1 MELSVLK
8 KMLIGGAK
16 KILDNKQ
23 ELNDMN
29 VFPIPDGDT
38 GTNMDKTMSGV
49 LQGLAEIGDRDLESS
64 DFDKLYTGALMNSQ
78 GNSGVILSQWL
89 KGFLKAFKDF
99 DEVNAGTLYAGFLAG
114 TESAYNSVAE
124 PVEGTFLTVCREA
137 QENAED
143 NLDEDTTA
151 EQFMNDI
158 VEGAKESLKR
168 TPDLLPVL
176 KQYNVLDSGAMGFVC
191 LVTGMLEALDESF
204 SIDLSEFESVASA
217 ANGAAPVPGMG
228 EGLAEFGYCT
238 EMIVQLDDDKAD
250 SFNETLVTS
259 DMRDFGNS
267 LVLVKDGSQVKIHIH
282 TLKPESVMAYY
293 HRFGEFIKL
302 KIENMTI
309 QHNETFFA
317 NKKDF
322 AVVAVA
328 DGEGF
333 ESVFRELGVAEIA
346 RGGQSNNVSVLSLCD
361 TCNNASAKHIIIL
374 PNNKNII
381 MTAEKVREV
390 MKDCDIRIVP
400 TRSMAEGYIAMALA
414 GDHSSVIDTETSMNR
429 ALEGIHTG
437 LVAKADKRGTY
448 NGIYVEVG
456 DYIGVLDDDIIT
468 CASPDLDKC
477 LAQFIK
483 TVPEAEVYKS
493 VMVFSGNEEDKAIA
507 DSMNDRFRAIYP
519 SAEITSCL
527 GGQKIHN
534 YVMAFSR
541 NAKN

>member
-1 MELSVLK
+1 MELSILK

-49 LQGLAEIGDRDLESS
+49 LQGLAEIGDRELEPS
-64 DFDKLYTGALMNSQ
+64 DFDRLYTGALMSSQ

-143 NLDEDTTA
+143 NLDEDTTT
-151 EQFMNDI
+151 EQFMKDI
-158 VEGAKESLKR
+158 VEGASESLKH
-168 TPDLLPVL
+168 TPELLPVL
-176 KQYNVLDSGAMGFVC
+176 KEYNVLDSGAMGFVC

-204 SIDLSEFESVASA
+204 SIDLSVFESA
-217 ANGAAPVPGMG
+217 AEVSSGAAPVPGMG

-238 EMIVQLDDDKAD
+238 EMIVQIDEDKAD

-267 LVLVKDGSQVKIHIH
+267 LVLVRDGNQVKIHIH

-317 NKKDF
+317 SGKKNV
-322 AVVAVA
+322 AVVAVS

-333 ESVFRELGVAEIA
+333 DSMFRKLGAAETA
-346 RGGQSNNVSVLSLCD
+346 KGGQSNNISVMSLCD
-361 TCNNASAKHIIIL
+361 ACNNASAKHVIIL

-381 MTAEKVREV
+381 MTAQKVSEI
-390 MKDCDIRIVP
+390 MKDCEIHIVP
-400 TRSMAEGYIAMALA
+400 TRSMAEGYLALSA
-414 GDHSSVIDTETSMNR
+414 ADTGASVEEIENMMNK
-429 ALEGIHTG
+429 AIEGVHTG
-437 LVAKADKRGTY
+437 LIAKADKRGTY
-448 NGIYVEVG
+448 NGVYVDVG

-468 CASPDLDKC
+468 CASPDLVKC
-477 LAQFIK
+477 LDSFIA
-483 TVPEAEVYKS
+483 TVPDAASFKS
-493 VMVFSGNEEDKAIA
+493 VLIFAGNEEEKNIA
-507 DSMNDRFRAIYP
+507 DGMNGRIKDVCP
-519 SAEITSCL
+519 SADISSCV
-527 GGQKIHN
+527 GGQNIYN
-534 YVMAFSR
+534 YVIAFS
-541 NAKN
+541 

>member
-49 LQGLAEIGDRDLESS
+49 LKVLVEIGDRDLESS

-89 KGFLKAFKDF
+89 KGFLKAFKDY
-99 DEVNAGTLYAGFLAG
+99 DEVNAGSLYAGFLAG

-124 PVEGTFLTVCREA
+124 PVEGTFLTVCRMA

-143 NLDEDTTA
+143 NLDEDTTT
-151 EQFMNDI
+151 EQFMKDI
-158 VEGAKESLKR
+158 VEGATESLKQ
-168 TPDLLPVL
+168 TPELLPIL

-204 SIDLSEFESVASA
+204 AIDLSEFESVAA
-217 ANGAAPVPGMG
+217 VDAGASVPGMGG

-238 EMIVQLDDDKAD
+238 EMIIQLDDDKVD
-250 SFNETLVTS
+250 SFNESLVTS

-267 LVLVKDGSQVKIHIH
+267 LVLVKDGKQVKIHIH
-282 TLKPESVMAYY
+282 SLKPESVMAYF
-293 HRFGEFIKL
+293 HKFGEFVKL

-309 QHNETFFA
+309 QHNETVFA
-317 NKKDF
+317 NKKDV
-322 AVVAVA
+322 AIVAVA

-333 ESVFRELGVAEIA
+333 EKLFKEMGVAEIA
-346 RGGQSNNVSVLSLCD
+346 KGGQSNNVSVMSLCD
-361 TCNNASAKHIIIL
+361 TCRDASAKHIIIL

-390 MKDCDIRIVP
+390 MKDCEIHIIP
-400 TRSMAEGYIAMALA
+400 TKSMAEGYLAL
-414 GDHSSVIDTETSMNR
+414 SLVDTNASYQEIEASMNK
-429 ALEGIHTG
+429 ALEGVHTG
-437 LVAKADKRGTY
+437 LIAKADKTGVY
-448 NGIYVEVG
+448 NGINVTAG
-456 DYIGVLDDDIIT
+456 DFIGVLDDDTIT
-468 CASPDLDKC
+468 CASSDLKEC
-477 LAQFIK
+477 LSSFVP
-483 TVPEAEVYKS
+483 TVPEVASCES
-493 VMVFSGNEEDKAIA
+493 VMIFADNEEDKGLA
-507 DSMNDRFRAIYP
+507 DSINGQIKADCP
-519 SAEITSCL
+519 SAEIYSCI
-527 GGQKIHN
+527 GGQNIYN
-534 YVMAFSR
+534 YVIAFS
-541 NAKN
+541 

>member
-38 GTNMDKTMSGV
+38 GTNMYKTMTGV
-49 LQGLAEIGDRDLESS
+49 LNGLTEIGERELESS
-64 DFDKLYTGALMNSQ
+64 DFDSLYTGALMNSQ

-89 KGFLKAFKDF
+89 KGFLKSFKDF

-137 QENAED
+137 QENAEE
-143 NLDEDTTA
+143 NLDEDTTT
-151 EQFMNDI
+151 EQFMKDI
-158 VEGAKESLKR
+158 VEGAAESLKH
-168 TPDLLPVL
+168 TPERLPVL
-176 KQYNVLDSGAMGFVC
+176 KEYNVLDSGAMGFVC

-204 SIDLSEFESVASA
+204 DIDLSEFESAAQAAPGASA
-217 ANGAAPVPGMG
+217 VSIVG

-238 EMIVQLDDDKAD
+238 EMIIQIDDDKVD
-250 SFNETLVTS
+250 SFNESLVTS

-267 LVLVKDGSQVKIHIH
+267 LVLVKDGKQVKIHIH
-282 TLKPESVMAYY
+282 TLKPESIMAYF
-293 HRFGEFIKL
+293 HKFGEFIKL

-309 QHNETFFA
+309 QHHETVFA
-317 NKKDF
+317 KKQNL

-333 ESVFRELGVAEIA
+333 EKLFKEMGVSEVVK
-346 RGGQSNNVSVLSLCD
+346 GGQSDNVSVLNLSDACSK
-361 TCNNASAKHIIIL
+361 TGAKNIIIL

-390 MKDCDIRIVP
+390 MKDCVIHIVP
-400 TRSMAEGYIAMALA
+400 TKSMAEGYLALS
-414 GDHSSVIDTETSMNR
+414 DTDLNSSFEEVGNKMNN

-437 LVAKADKRGTY
+437 FIAKADKTGIY
-448 NGIYVEVG
+448 NGICVNAG

-468 CASPDLDKC
+468 CASSDIKDC
-477 LAQFIK
+477 LKKFIP
-483 TVPEAEVYKS
+483 TVPDAYIYKS
-493 VMVFSGNEEDKAIA
+493 VLMFTGSEEDKAIS
-507 DSMNDRFRAIYP
+507 DGLNDYIKTNCP
-519 SAEITSCL
+519 SAEIFSCI
-527 GGQKIHN
+527 GGQNIYN
-534 YVMAFSR
+534 YIIAF
-541 NAKN
+541 A

>member
-49 LQGLAEIGDRDLESS
+49 LKVLFEIGDRDLESS

-89 KGFLKAFKDF
+89 KGFLKSFKDF
-99 DEVNAGTLYAGFLAG
+99 DELNAGSLYAGFLAG

-143 NLDEDTTA
+143 NLDEDTTT
-151 EQFMNDI
+151 EQFMKDI
-158 VEGAKESLKR
+158 VEGATESLKK
-168 TPDLLPVL
+168 TPELLPIL
-176 KQYNVLDSGAMGFVC
+176 KEYNVLDSGAMGFVC

-204 SIDLSEFESVASA
+204 EIDLSEFESVAA
-217 ANGAAPVPGMG
+217 VDAGASIPGMG

-238 EMIVQLDDDKAD
+238 EMIIQLDDDKAD

-267 LVLVKDGSQVKIHIH
+267 LVLVKDGKQVKIHIH
-282 TLKPESVMAYY
+282 TLKPESVMAYF
-293 HRFGEFIKL
+293 HKFGEFIKL

-309 QHNETFFA
+309 QHQETLFA
-317 NKKDF
+317 NKKDV
-322 AVVAVA
+322 AIVAVA
-328 DGEGF
+328 DGDGF
-333 ESVFRELGVAEIA
+333 EKLFKEMGVAEIA
-346 RGGQSNNVSVLSLCD
+346 KGGQSNNVSVLSLCD
-361 TCNNASAKHIIIL
+361 TCKNASAKHIIIL

-390 MKDCDIRIVP
+390 MKDCEIHIIP
-400 TRSMAEGYIAMALA
+400 TKSMAEGYLALSLVDTNASYQEIEAAM
-414 GDHSSVIDTETSMNR
+414 NK
-429 ALEGIHTG
+429 ALEGVHTG
-437 LVAKADKRGTY
+437 LIAKADKTGVY
-448 NGIYVEVG
+448 NGINVTSG
-456 DYIGVLDDDIIT
+456 DFIGVLDDDIIT
-468 CASPDLDKC
+468 CASSDLKEC
-477 LAQFIK
+477 LGQFVP
-483 TVPEAEVYKS
+483 TVPGADSCES
-493 VMVFSGNEEDKAIA
+493 VMVFADNEEDKDLA
-507 DSMNDRFRAIYP
+507 DSINGKIKAVCT
-519 SAEITSCL
+519 SAEIYSCI
-527 GGQKIHN
+527 GGQKIYN
-534 YVMAFSR
+534 YVVAFS
-541 NAKN
+541 

>member
-23 ELNDMN
+23 QLNEMN

-49 LQGLAEIGDRDLESS
+49 LQALAEIGDRELESA
-64 DFDKLYTGALMNSQ
+64 DFDKLYTGALMSSQ

-99 DEVNAGTLYAGFLAG
+99 DEVNAGTLYAGFLSG

-143 NLDEDTTA
+143 NLDEDTTT
-151 EQFMNDI
+151 EQFMKDV
-158 VEGAKESLKR
+158 VEGAAESLKH
-168 TPDLLPVL
+168 TPELLPVL
-176 KQYNVLDSGAMGFVC
+176 KEYNVLDSGAMGFVC

-204 SIDLSEFESVASA
+204 DIDPSEFESVANASAGAVSA
-217 ANGAAPVPGMG
+217 AMG

-238 EMIVQLDDDKAD
+238 EMIVQIDDDKLT
-250 SFNETLVTS
+250 SFDETLVRS

-267 LVLVKDGSQVKIHIH
+267 LVLVKDGNQVKIHIH
-282 TLKPESVMAYY
+282 TLKPEAVMTYY

-309 QHNETFFA
+309 QHHESFTA
-317 NKKDF
+317 NKKD
-322 AVVAVA
+322 AAIVAVA
-328 DGEGF
+328 DGDGF
-333 ESVFRELGVAEIA
+333 ADLFKQMGVTEIA
-346 RGGQSNNVSVLSLCD
+346 RGGQSNNVSVQSLSDSCK
-361 TCNNASAKHIIIL
+361 AAGAKNIIIL
-374 PNNKNII
+374 PNNKNIV

-390 MKDCDIRIVP
+390 LKDIKISIIP
-400 TRSMAEGYIAMALA
+400 TKSMAEGYLALSLVDA
-414 GDHSSVIDTETSMNR
+414 NASLDEIEKSMNQ
-429 ALEGIHTG
+429 ALTGVHTG
-437 LVAKADKRGTY
+437 LIAKADKTGVY
-448 NGIYVEVG
+448 NGVSVTAG

-468 CASPDLDKC
+468 CASSDLNEC
-477 LAQFIK
+477 LEAFLP
-483 TVPEAEVYKS
+483 TVPDAASCKS
-493 VMVFSGNEEDKAIA
+493 VHIFAGNAEDKAFS
-507 DSMNDRFRAIYP
+507 DSLDDKIKESCPA
-519 SAEITSCL
+519 AEIFSCV
-527 GGQKIHN
+527 GGQNIYN
-534 YVMAFSR
+534 YVIAFS
-541 NAKN
+541 

>member
-23 ELNDMN
+23 QLNDMN

-143 NLDEDTTA
+143 NLDEDTTT
-151 EQFMNDI
+151 EQFMKDI
-158 VEGAKESLKR
+158 VDGAAESLKH
-168 TPDLLPVL
+168 TPELLPVL
-176 KQYNVLDSGAMGFVC
+176 KEYNVLDSGAMGFVC

-204 SIDLSEFESVASA
+204 AIDLSAFESVASVA
-217 ANGAAPVPGMG
+217 EGAAAVPAMG

-238 EMIVQLDDDKAD
+238 EMIIQLDDDKAD

-267 LVLVKDGSQVKIHIH
+267 LVLVKDGNQVKVHIH

-293 HRFGEFIKL
+293 HRYGEFIKL

-309 QHNETFFA
+309 QHNETVFA
-317 NKKDF
+317 AGKKDV
-322 AVVAVA
+322 AIVAVA
-328 DGEGF
+328 DGDGF
-333 ESVFRELGVAEIA
+333 ESLFKEMGVAEIA

-361 TCNNASAKHIIIL
+361 TCKNAAAKKIIIL

-390 MKDCDIRIVP
+390 MKDCEIHIVP
-400 TRSMAEGYIAMALA
+400 TKSMAEGYLALSLVDTNASCEEIENAM
-414 GDHSSVIDTETSMNR
+414 NK
-429 ALEGIHTG
+429 ALEGVHTG
-437 LVAKADKRGTY
+437 LIAKSDKRGTY
-448 NGIYVEVG
+448 NGVYVDVG

-468 CASPDLDKC
+468 CASPELDKC
-477 LAQFIK
+477 FTAFISK
-483 TVPEAEVYKS
+483 IPDAEIFES
-493 VMVFSGNEEDKAIA
+493 VLIFADNDEDKALA
-507 DSMNDRFRAIYP
+507 DGLNGDVKTNFP
-519 SAEITSCL
+519 SAEIFSCL
-527 GGQKIHN
+527 GGQNIYN
-534 YVMAFSR
+534 YVIAFS
-541 NAKN
+541 

>member
-49 LQGLAEIGDRDLESS
+49 LKVLVEIGDRDLESS
-64 DFDKLYTGALMNSQ
+64 DFDNLYTGALMNSQ

-99 DEVNAGTLYAGFLAG
+99 DELNAGSLYAGFLAG

-143 NLDEDTTA
+143 NLDEDTTT
-151 EQFMNDI
+151 EQFMKDI
-158 VEGAKESLKR
+158 VDGAAESLKH
-168 TPDLLPVL
+168 TPELLPVL

-204 SIDLSEFESVASA
+204 AIDLSEFESVAVVDA
-217 ANGAAPVPGMG
+217 GASIPGMGG

-238 EMIVQLDDDKAD
+238 EMIIQLDDEKAD

-267 LVLVKDGSQVKIHIH
+267 LVLVKDGKQVKIHIH
-282 TLKPESVMAYY
+282 TLKPESVMAYF
-293 HRFGEFIKL
+293 HKFGEFIKL

-309 QHNETFFA
+309 QHNETVFA
-317 NKKDF
+317 NKKDV
-322 AVVAVA
+322 AIVAVA

-333 ESVFRELGVAEIA
+333 EKLFKDMGVAEIA
-346 RGGQSNNVSVLSLCD
+346 KGGQSNNVSVLSLCD
-361 TCNNASAKHIIIL
+361 TCKNASAKHIIIL

-390 MKDCDIRIVP
+390 MKDCEIHIIP
-400 TRSMAEGYIAMALA
+400 TKSMAEGYLAL
-414 GDHSSVIDTETSMNR
+414 SLVDTNASYQEIEASMNK
-429 ALEGIHTG
+429 ALEGVHTG
-437 LVAKADKRGTY
+437 LIAKADKTGVY
-448 NGIYVEVG
+448 NGINVTAG
-456 DYIGVLDDDIIT
+456 DFIGVLDDDIIT
-468 CASPDLDKC
+468 CASSDLKEC
-477 LAQFIK
+477 LTRFVP
-483 TVPEAEVYKS
+483 TVPDASSFES
-493 VMVFSGNEEDKAIA
+493 VMVFADNEEDKGLA
-507 DSMNDRFRAIYP
+507 DSLNGDIKADCP
-519 SAEITSCL
+519 SAEIYSCI
-527 GGQKIHN
+527 GGQNIYN
-534 YVMAFSR
+534 YVIAFS
-541 NAKN
+541 